1 MKILFLIFH
10 GFNASNGI
18 SKKIHYQIH
27 AFQAN
32 CQETHLCYLAEE
44 NGTKYRMLDDTV
56 LANYGKGIKGK
67 ICKRIEFD
75 SIRRYAIRH
84 EINLVY
90 LRSDHNANP
99 FTLRLVRKMKKAG
112 IHIVME
118 IPTYPYDQEYSSFS
132 MKLNLFIDRCF
143 RKQFAKHLD
152 RIITF
157 SNYSKI
163 FGIPT
168 LQLSNGID
176 FNEIPIKQQVN
187 DTSRQVHL
195 IGVAEIHYWH
205 GYDRLIKG
213 LANYYTTRPQYK
225 VYFHIVGKF
234 TAKREYEA
242 CIPIIK
248 ENQLDPYI
256 ILHGPL
262 YGEALKSLFEQCD
275 MGVGSL
281 GRHRSGITNIKTL
294 KNREYAARGIP
305 FIYSEIDEDFEDMP
319 YILKIPANEDAVD
332 VQQIINFYNHTNSTP
347 TKIRESI
354 KHLSWNE
361 QMNKV
366 IEAISPM
373 NKI

>member
-1 MKILFLIFH
+1 
-10 GFNASNGI
+10 
-18 SKKIHYQIH
+18 
-27 AFQAN
+27 
-32 CQETHLCYLAEE
+32 
-44 NGTKYRMLDDTV
+44 
-56 LANYGKGIKGK
+56 
-67 ICKRIEFD
+67 
-75 SIRRYAIRH
+75 
-84 EINLVY
+84 
-90 LRSDHNANP
+90 
-99 FTLRLVRKMKKAG
+99 
-112 IHIVME
+112 ME

-262 YGEALKSLFEQCD
+262 YGEALNSLFEQCD

>member
-99 FTLRLVRKMKKAG
+99 FTLRLVHKMKKAG

-143 RKQFAKHLD
+143 RKQFAKYLD

-176 FNEIPIKQQVN
+176 FNNIPIKQRVN
-187 DTSRQVHL
+187 DTSRQIHL

-262 YGEALKSLFEQCD
+262 YGEALNSLFEQCD

-319 YILKIPANEDAVD
+319 YILKIPANEDAID